1 MKWRVS
7 SKVPHQVARG
17 VSSPQQ
23 FCVRHLLET
32 LHVRY
37 QSQRKVADCTATSF
51 TKLPQAFTVLDVN
64 DRFPQTGSLDS
75 VVNRH

>member
-1 MKWRVS
+1 MARSCESAASGGAWREQS
-7 SKVPHQVARG
+7 AAI
-17 VSSPQQ
+17 
-23 FCVRHLLET
+23 CVRHLLET

-37 QSQRKVADCTATSF
+37 QSQRKVAGCTATSF
-51 TKLPQAFTVLDVN
+51 TKLRQAFTVLDVN